1 MFKIN
6 HINLT
11 QFRNAHSAAFSFE
24 NRITAICGLNGTGK
38 TNLLDAIYYLCF
50 TKSYFNKTDAGTVE
64 KGSSGFGLH
73 GSFTHSGDS
82 LAVSL
87 ILRENG
93 KKELSVDQE
102 PITPFSSH
110 IGKFPVV
117 FIAPDD
123 VILITGGSEER
134 RKFIDTLLCQL
145 DHDYLLQLIR
155 YNKFLQD
162 RNKYLK
168 NVAGSIVDPILLD
181 SFDEQLVQ
189 SGIFLLKKRMAF
201 LEGFIQSVVDSF
213 AFIST
218 DKEKP
223 GLIYMPST
231 SVVEYHSA
239 MQKARQKDI
248 LLQRT
253 SVGVHRDDIDIVMNE
268 MPFKQAASQGQKK
281 SLLFAMKLAA
291 FNALKLHFGFEPI
304 LLLDDIFEK
313 LDQERLKRL
322 LDWVCIR
329 NNGQVILTDTH
340 HERVKDA
347 LTDISLPFQ
356 LINL

>member
-1 MFKIN
+1 LFKIN

-50 TKSYFNKTDAGTVE
+50 TKSYFNKTDASAVE
-64 KGSSGFGLH
+64 KGSNGFSLH
-73 GSFTHSGDS
+73 GAFTVLSNS
-82 LAVSL
+82 TAVSL

-102 PITPFSSH
+102 PISPFSSH

-134 RKFIDTLLCQL
+134 RKFIDTLICQL

-168 NVAGSIVDPILLD
+168 NVAGSFADPILLD

-189 SGIFLLKKRMAF
+189 SGIFLLKKRKVF
-201 LEGFIQSVVDSF
+201 LDGFIQSVVDSF
-213 AFIST
+213 GFISG

-223 GLIYMPST
+223 ELVYMPST
-231 SVVEYHSA
+231 SVDEYASA

-253 SVGVHRDDIDIVMNE
+253 SVGIHRDDIDIIINE

-340 HERVKDA
+340 HERVNEA

>member
-38 TNLLDAIYYLCF
+38 TNLLDAVYYLCF
-50 TKSYFNKTDAGTVE
+50 TKSYFNKTDSSAVE
-64 KGSSGFGLH
+64 KGSNGFGLH
-73 GSFTHSGDS
+73 GSFS
-82 LAVSL
+82 LSSNIIPVSI
-87 ILRENG
+87 ILRESG
-93 KKELSVDQE
+93 KKELLVDQE

-123 VILITGGSEER
+123 VILITGASEER

-145 DHDYLLQLIR
+145 DQDYLLQLIR

-168 NVAGSIVDPILLD
+168 NVAGSFVDNILLD

-189 SGIFLLKKRMAF
+189 SGIFLLKKRTAF

-218 DKEKP
+218 EKENP
-223 GLIYMPST
+223 LLLYMPST
-231 SVVEYHSA
+231 SVAEYQSA

-281 SLLFAMKLAA
+281 SMLFALKLAS
-291 FNALKLHFGFEPI
+291 FNALKLHFGYEPI

-313 LDQERLKRL
+313 LDQERLSRL
-322 LDWVCIR
+322 LDWVCIQ

-340 HERVKDA
+340 HERVNDA
-347 LTDISLPFQ
+347 LSDISLPFQ

>member
-6 HINLT
+6 HIKLT
-11 QFRNAHSAAFSFE
+11 QFRNAHSAGFSFE

-50 TKSYFNKTDAGTVE
+50 TKSYFVKTDSSAVQ
-64 KGSSGFGLH
+64 KGSSGFSLH
-73 GSFTHSGDS
+73 GSFTVSADD

-134 RKFIDTLLCQL
+134 RKFIDTLLSQL

-162 RNKYLK
+162 RNRYFK
-168 NVAGSIVDPILLD
+168 NVAGNYADPILLD

-213 AFIST
+213 GFISSE
-218 DKEKP
+218 KEKP

-231 SVVEYHSA
+231 SADDYAIA

-253 SVGVHRDDIDIVMNE
+253 SVGIHRDDIDILLNE

-322 LDWVCIR
+322 LDWVCIC

-340 HERVKDA
+340 QERVTDA
-347 LTDISLPFQ
+347 LSNISLPFQ

>member
-1 MFKIN
+1 LFKIN

-24 NRITAICGLNGTGK
+24 NRITAVCGLNGTGK
-38 TNLLDAIYYLCF
+38 TNLLDAVYYLCF
-50 TKSYFNKTDAGTVE
+50 TKSYFNKTDSSAVE
-64 KGSSGFGLH
+64 KGSNGFSLH
-73 GSFTHSGDS
+73 GSFTEIENKI
-82 LAVSL
+82 LVSL

-134 RKFIDTLLCQL
+134 RKFLDTLLCQL

-162 RNKYLK
+162 RNRYLK
-168 NVAGSIVDPILLD
+168 NVAGSIADPILLD

-189 SGIFLLKKRMAF
+189 SGIFLLKKRSAF
-201 LEGFIQSVVDSF
+201 LKSFIHTVVDLFGFIS
-213 AFIST
+213 A

-223 GLIYMPST
+223 ELVYIPST
-231 SVVEYHSA
+231 SADEYAKA
-239 MQKARQKDI
+239 MQNARQKDI

-253 SVGVHRDDIDIVMNE
+253 SVGVHRDDIEILMNE

-281 SLLFAMKLAA
+281 SMLF
-291 FNALKLHFGFEPI
+291 ALKLASFSSLKHHFGFEPI

-340 HERVKDA
+340 HERVNDA
-347 LTDISLPFQ
+347 LTNISLPFQ

>member
-1 MFKIN
+1 LFKIN

-38 TNLLDAIYYLCF
+38 TNLLDAVYYLCF
-50 TKSYFNKTDAGTVE
+50 TKSYFNKTDSSAVE
-64 KGSSGFGLH
+64 KGSNGFGLH
-73 GSFTHSGDS
+73 GSFS
-82 LAVSL
+82 LSSNIIPVSI
-87 ILRENG
+87 ILRESG
-93 KKELSVDQE
+93 KKELLVDQE

-123 VILITGGSEER
+123 VILITGASEER

-145 DHDYLLQLIR
+145 DQDYLLQLIR

-168 NVAGSIVDPILLD
+168 NVAGSFVDTILLD

-189 SGIFLLKKRMAF
+189 SGIFLLKKRTAF

-218 DKEKP
+218 EKENP
-223 GLIYMPST
+223 LLLYMPST
-231 SVVEYHSA
+231 SVAEYQSA

-281 SLLFAMKLAA
+281 SMLFALKLAS
-291 FNALKLHFGFEPI
+291 FNALKLHFGYEPI

-313 LDQERLKRL
+313 LDQERLSRL
-322 LDWVCIR
+322 LDWVCIQ

-340 HERVKDA
+340 HERVNDA
-347 LTDISLPFQ
+347 LSDISLPFQ

>member
-38 TNLLDAIYYLCF
+38 TNLLDAVYYLCF
-50 TKSYFNKTDAGTVE
+50 TKSYFNKTDANAVE
-64 KGSSGFGLH
+64 KGSSGFSLL
-73 GSFTHSGDS
+73 GSFAVSG
-82 LAVSL
+82 LNVPVSL

-93 KKELSVDQE
+93 KKELWVDQE
-102 PITPFSSH
+102 QITPFSSH

-123 VILITGGSEER
+123 VILITGTSEER

-162 RNKYLK
+162 RNRYLK
-168 NVAGSIVDPILLD
+168 NVAGSFADPILLD
-181 SFDEQLVQ
+181 SFDEQLVG
-189 SGIFLLKKRMAF
+189 SGIILLKKRMAF
-201 LEGFIQSVVDSF
+201 LETFIQSVVESF
-213 AFIST
+213 GFISD

-223 GLIYMPST
+223 VLIYMPST
-231 SVVEYHSA
+231 SVEEYKIA
-239 MQKARQKDI
+239 MQKTRQKDI

-253 SVGVHRDDIDIVMNE
+253 SVGIHRDDIDIELNE

-281 SLLFAMKLAA
+281 SLLFALKLAA
-291 FNALKLHFGFEPI
+291 FNALKIHFGFEPI

-340 HERVKDA
+340 HERVHDA
-347 LTDISLPFQ
+347 LNDISIPFQ
-356 LINL
+356 LIKL

>member
-1 MFKIN
+1 LFKIN

-38 TNLLDAIYYLCF
+38 TNLLDAVYYLCF
-50 TKSYFNKTDAGTVE
+50 TKSYFNKTDSSAVE
-64 KGSSGFGLH
+64 KGSNGFGLH
-73 GSFTHSGDS
+73 GSFS
-82 LAVSL
+82 LSTNIIPVSI
-87 ILRENG
+87 ILRESG
-93 KKELSVDQE
+93 KKELLVDQE

-123 VILITGGSEER
+123 VILITGASEER

-145 DHDYLLQLIR
+145 DQDYLLQLIR

-168 NVAGSIVDPILLD
+168 NVAGSIVDTILLD

-189 SGIFLLKKRMAF
+189 SGIFLLKKRTAF

-218 DKEKP
+218 AKEKP
-223 GLIYMPST
+223 SLLYMPST
-231 SVVEYHSA
+231 SVAEYQSA

-281 SLLFAMKLAA
+281 SMLFALKLAS
-291 FNALKLHFGFEPI
+291 FNVLKLHFGYEPI

-313 LDQERLKRL
+313 LDQERLSRL
-322 LDWVCIR
+322 LDWVCIQ

-340 HERVKDA
+340 HERVNDA
-347 LTDISLPFQ
+347 LSDISLPFQ

>member
-38 TNLLDAIYYLCF
+38 TNLLDAVYYLCF
-50 TKSYFNKTDAGTVE
+50 TKSYFNKTDSSAVE
-64 KGSSGFGLH
+64 KGSNGFGLH
-73 GSFTHSGDS
+73 GSFS
-82 LAVSL
+82 LSSNIIPVSI
-87 ILRENG
+87 ILRESG
-93 KKELSVDQE
+93 KKELLVDQE

-123 VILITGGSEER
+123 VILITGASEER
-134 RKFIDTLLCQL
+134 RKLIDTLLCQL
-145 DHDYLLQLIR
+145 DQDYLLQLIR

-168 NVAGSIVDPILLD
+168 NVAGSFVDTILLD

-189 SGIFLLKKRMAF
+189 SGIFLLKKRTAF

-218 DKEKP
+218 EKENP
-223 GLIYMPST
+223 LLLYMPST
-231 SVVEYHSA
+231 SVAEYQSA

-253 SVGVHRDDIDIVMNE
+253 SVGVHRDDIDIEMNE

-281 SLLFAMKLAA
+281 SMLFALKLAS
-291 FNALKLHFGFEPI
+291 FNALKLHFGYEPI

-313 LDQERLKRL
+313 LDQDRLSRL
-322 LDWVCIR
+322 LDWVCIQ

-340 HERVKDA
+340 HERVNDA
-347 LTDISLPFQ
+347 LSDISLPFQ

>member
-1 MFKIN
+1 
-6 HINLT
+6 
-11 QFRNAHSAAFSFE
+11 
-24 NRITAICGLNGTGK
+24 
-38 TNLLDAIYYLCF
+38 
-50 TKSYFNKTDAGTVE
+50 
-64 KGSSGFGLH
+64 
-73 GSFTHSGDS
+73 
-82 LAVSL
+82 
-87 ILRENG
+87 
-93 KKELSVDQE
+93 
-102 PITPFSSH
+102 
-110 IGKFPVV
+110 
-117 FIAPDD
+117 
-123 VILITGGSEER
+123 
-134 RKFIDTLLCQL
+134 
-145 DHDYLLQLIR
+145 LLQLIR

-162 RNKYLK
+162 RNRYLK
-168 NVAGSIVDPILLD
+168 NVAGNYADPVLLD

-189 SGIFLLKKRMAF
+189 SGIFLLKKRRAF

-213 AFIST
+213 GFISSE
-218 DKEKP
+218 KEKP

-231 SVVEYHSA
+231 SADDYAIA

-253 SVGVHRDDIDIVMNE
+253 SVGIHRDDIDILLNE

-340 HERVKDA
+340 QERVTDA
-347 LTDISLPFQ
+347 LSNISLPFQ

>member
-1 MFKIN
+1 MFKID

-38 TNLLDAIYYLCF
+38 TNLLDAVYYLCF
-50 TKSYFNKTDAGTVE
+50 TKSYFNKTDSSSVE

-73 GSFTHSGDS
+73 GSFSVS
-82 LAVSL
+82 AANFAVSL

-134 RKFIDTLLCQL
+134 RKFIDTLLSQL

-162 RNKYLK
+162 RNRYLK
-168 NVAGSIVDPILLD
+168 NVAGSFADPILLD
-181 SFDEQLVQ
+181 SFDEQLIQ
-189 SGIFLLKKRMAF
+189 SGIFLLKKRTAF

-213 AFIST
+213 GFISA

-223 GLIYMPST
+223 VLIFMPST
-231 SVVEYHSA
+231 AANDYASA
-239 MQKARQKDI
+239 MQNARQKDI

-253 SVGVHRDDIDIVMNE
+253 SVGIHRDDIDIVLNE

-340 HERVKDA
+340 QERVNDA
-347 LTDISLPFQ
+347 LKDISLPFQ